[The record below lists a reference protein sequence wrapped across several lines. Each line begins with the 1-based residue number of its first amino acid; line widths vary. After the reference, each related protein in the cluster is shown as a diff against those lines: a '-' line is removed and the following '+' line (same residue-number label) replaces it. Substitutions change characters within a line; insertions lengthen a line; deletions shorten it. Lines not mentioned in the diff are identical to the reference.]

1 MENIEFEKL
10 LRSQEKIVKL
20 LASNQ
25 KLEYCLDIICSE
37 IEDLLD
43 NTHLTASILLIT
55 DSKLR
60 MGGGTRVSDE
70 YSAAIMGLEIGLL
83 AGSCGSAAY
92 TGKPSYTENISED
105 PKWSEFKDIAAK
117 QNFLACWSIPIM
129 SSSGGSIGSFGVY
142 SSHTG
147 LPDSW
152 VIYLVKFFSN
162 LASLAIEKDI
172 SKQRETVLTNQLH
185 NALNKMH
192 AFIRVMPDLAIILS
206 ENGNYVDTFGSDN
219 DLLYQKSDQILGK
232 NISDVLPSEMLNEI
246 NSVIKK
252 TLSTNEIQR
261 YEYQLDVAKGN
272 CFIEA
277 RVAPVD
283 HYSLKNKD
291 RRHVIWMARDITE
304 RKKNELAIEKL
315 GFYDPLTDLPNRRLL
330 MDRLQETIKSA
341 KRYKKIAALIFIDL
355 DNFKQVNDTVG
366 HSGGDALLCEIAS
379 VLQYTLRDTDTLSR
393 IGGDEFVI
401 LLEGHDNTNQLMSS
415 EAKRVCERIIETLK
429 KPIYIKNKLITVS
442 ASLGITLIE
451 GDIITADS
459 ILGNADSAMYEA
471 KKLGKGRLRFYSS
484 SNTTISS

>member
-25 KLEYCLDIICSE
+25 ELEYCLDGICLE
-37 IEDLLD
+37 LEDLLNND
-43 NTHLTASILLIT
+43 DLTASILLVT
-55 DSKLR
+55 DSKLI
-60 MGGGTRVSDE
+60 MGGGPRVSNE
-70 YSAAIMGLEIGLL
+70 YSDAISGLEIGPL

-92 TGKPSYTENISED
+92 TGKPSYAENISED
-105 PKWSEFKDIAAK
+105 PKWEEFKHLAAN
-117 QNFLACWSIPIM
+117 QNYTACWSTPIT
-129 SSSGGSIGSFGVY
+129 SCAGHVIGTFGVY
-142 SSHTG
+142 SSRCG

-172 SKQRETVLTNQLH
+172 SKKRESVLTSQLH

-219 DLLYQKSDQILGK
+219 DLLYQKSDQLLGK
-232 NISDVLPSEMLNEI
+232 NISDVLPSEMSNEI
-246 NSVIKK
+246 NTVIKK
-252 TLSTNEIQR
+252 TLSSNEIQR

-291 RRHVIWMARDITE
+291 IRHVIWMARDITE

-330 MDRLQETIKSA
+330 MDRLQTSIKSA

-366 HSGGDALLCEIAS
+366 HSGGDTLLCEIAS
-379 VLQYTLRDTDTLSR
+379 MLQYTLRDTDTLSR

-401 LLEGHDNTNQLMSS
+401 LLEGHDNTYQLMST
-415 EAKRVCERIIETLK
+415 EAKRVCERIIETLRK
-429 KPIYIKNKLITVS
+429 PVHIKGKPIIVG

-451 GDIITADS
+451 GDSMTADS

-471 KKLGKGRLRFYSS
+471 KKSGKGRLRFYSADHS
-484 SNTTISS
+484 DI